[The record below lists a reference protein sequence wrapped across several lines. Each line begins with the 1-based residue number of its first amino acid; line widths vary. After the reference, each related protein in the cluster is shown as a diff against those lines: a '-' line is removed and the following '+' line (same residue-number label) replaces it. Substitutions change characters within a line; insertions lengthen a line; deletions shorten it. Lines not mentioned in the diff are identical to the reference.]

1 MAHSRNAAACILES
15 LERQGLG
22 WQGLNMKSAHSASK
36 RKSSAIPA
44 VCVCVEGGP
53 GTIATVYHAVKNLT
67 PVLLVRGSGRAANL
81 LSDAVLAV
89 NGKNDPS
96 AAVRGVT
103 EAAKDFEELLELLSW
118 SLQRA
123 EHQSVA
129 KASDDLYQ
137 RAQDLWKKYHLGDK
151 PVEDVVK
158 HLKQV
163 GECAGLKEIDDYARS
178 IERDSNKWCTVFD
191 LDGDDADAFALN
203 GAMLE
208 CIIRG
213 LTSRERASSPW
224 DGEAVSQFLKP
235 RVERTLKLVVSWNR
249 EDKLRQQLQ
258 IFLIEEDWN
267 RLKHNKEFFHG
278 NEDKKK
284 EDKAIRSIQKARD
297 MIRKQMRIALVEALG
312 FGFTKIVECLIE
324 FGAGLDILRIDQVLS
339 HCLCFLGIRWSPK
352 IALKPY

>member
-1 MAHSRNAAACILES
+1 
-15 LERQGLG
+15 
-22 WQGLNMKSAHSASK
+22 
-36 RKSSAIPA
+36 

-103 EAAKDFEELLELLSW
+103 EAAKDLKELLDLLKW
-118 SLQRA
+118 SFQWPKC
-123 EHQSVA
+123 QSVDWMESA
-129 KASDDLYQ
+129 KG
-137 RAQDLWKKYHLGDK
+137 LWKKYHLGKIPEEDHK
-151 PVEDVVK
+151 LVEY
-158 HLKQV
+158 LKQV
-163 GECAGLKEIDDYARS
+163 GVCAGLKEIDDCARS
-178 IERDSNKWCTVFD
+178 IETEWCTVFD

-213 LTSRERASSPW
+213 FTSRERASDPLR
-224 DGEAVSQFLKP
+224 GGAVSQFLKL
-235 RVERTLKLVVSWNR
+235 RVKRTLKLVVAWNR

-267 RLKHNKEFFHG
+267 RVKRDNPVGAGASASSRETSTTYKIDDEA
-278 NEDKKK
+278 E
-284 EDKAIRSIQKARD
+284 AIKSIQQARNDSIQEARD

-324 FGAGLDILRIDQVLS
+324 FGAGLDILRVNQVLS
-339 HCLCFLGIRWSPK
+339 HRLCFLGI
-352 IALKPY
+352 